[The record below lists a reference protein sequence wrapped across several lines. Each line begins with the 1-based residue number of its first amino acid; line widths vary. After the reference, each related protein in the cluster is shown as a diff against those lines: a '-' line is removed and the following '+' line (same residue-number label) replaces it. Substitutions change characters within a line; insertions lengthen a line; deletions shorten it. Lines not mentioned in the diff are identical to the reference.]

1 MKKNFLIV
9 GSLIILLSF
18 LYIKDAQAQQN
29 NQKKPLEAMKR
40 FEGNWVA
47 PDTAKIYKLD
57 PSRKGNYFFGFRMI
71 GNADQCY
78 MLEDFGPT
86 RKDTVFVGLIAP
98 NPLTGRLEIFGSNV
112 RDGFLFK
119 GVIDELSPDGFT
131 RHYDVY
137 YPKDH
142 PIAKQ
147 AGQVVTFRE
156 RFVLLDPNTLEFD
169 IEFFSKAAQAWR
181 KWSQVKHIVVRKQ

>member
-1 MKKNFLIV
+1 
-9 GSLIILLSF
+9 
-18 LYIKDAQAQQN
+18 
-29 NQKKPLEAMKR
+29 
-40 FEGNWVA
+40 
-47 PDTAKIYKLD
+47 
-57 PSRKGNYFFGFRMI
+57 
-71 GNADQCY
+71 
-78 MLEDFGPT
+78 
-86 RKDTVFVGLIAP
+86 
-98 NPLTGRLEIFGSNV
+98 
-112 RDGFLFK
+112 
-119 GVIDELSPDGFT
+119 
-131 RHYDVY
+131 VY